1 MSKKAIAYYR
11 TSSAANVGEDKD
23 SEKRQRSAV
32 ERYAKRAGFTIVA
45 SFYDAAVSGAD
56 PVDARSGFADMLRL
70 IAGNGVRTVIVE
82 SADRFA
88 RDLMVQEAGHAFLQ
102 RLGITLVSAAAPDS
116 FLSDTPSA
124 VLMRQ
129 MFGAISQF
137 DRAMTVAK
145 LKAARDR
152 KRATG
157 VKVEGRRNYAETVP
171 ETVALAQRLAVEPG
185 ADGRRRSLRDI
196 AVALAE
202 QGHVTSKG
210 QPYSPASVARIID
223 QASGKRRRVSAASQ

>member
-1 MSKKAIAYYR
+1 
-11 TSSAANVGEDKD
+11 
-23 SEKRQRSAV
+23 
-32 ERYAKRAGFTIVA
+32 
-45 SFYDAAVSGAD
+45 
-56 PVDARSGFADMLRL
+56 VDARPGFADMLRL
-70 IAGNGVRTVIVE
+70 IAGNGVRAIIVE

-129 MFGAISQF
+129 MFGAMSQF

-157 VKVEGRRNYAETVP
+157 VKVEGRRSYAETV
-171 ETVALAQRLAVEPG
+171 Q
-185 ADGRRRSLRDI
+185 RRSRWRNAWLSSHAPMAVVDRCMISPSLSPSRDTSRARGSPIRLR
-196 AVALAE
+196 
-202 QGHVTSKG
+202 Q
-210 QPYSPASVARIID
+210 SPASSIRRM
-223 QASGKRRRVSAASQ
+223 ASAEGRVRPLSRGVGACLERRGTSRFCGSGLVL